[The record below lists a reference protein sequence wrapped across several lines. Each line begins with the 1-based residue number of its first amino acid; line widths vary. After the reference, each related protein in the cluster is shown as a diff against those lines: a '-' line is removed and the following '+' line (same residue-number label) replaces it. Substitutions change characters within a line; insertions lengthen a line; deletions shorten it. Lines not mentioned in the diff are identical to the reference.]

1 MVRDHGK
8 TALIHR
14 GRDISYSELIESI
27 GSFANLLDTLPDERV
42 LIISENRPEWVYT
55 LYATWRRGSIAVPVD
70 FMSTPEEV
78 AYVIEDSKPKVA
90 LCSQQTEETL
100 KKAVELAGV
109 ELEVINYDE
118 VALPKPYEKVFHRE
132 IEDLALLLYT
142 SGTTGKPKGVMLTFR
157 NIFSNI
163 EGIAETGIATR
174 EDSTLAILPFHHSYP
189 LMVTVLVPI
198 HIGATVVFLD
208 KLTPED
214 IVDKLKRYRISIVVG
229 VPRLYTLFHKR
240 VMERIEANPVAKL
253 LFKLMESLEVQPLRR
268 KVFSKVH
275 EAFGGNV
282 KYFVS
287 GGAKLDPEVAKDF
300 TTLGFTVIEGYG
312 LTETSPIVTFNPP
325 DRIKLGSVGLPIKG
339 VQVRLANDGEV
350 LVKGPNVMK
359 GYWNKPKE
367 TEDVLRNGWLYTG
380 DLGEFDEEGYLY
392 IKGRKKELI
401 VLGTGKNVQP
411 EEIENLFLRR
421 TELIKEVGV
430 LEREGKLYALIYP
443 DLEKAKERRVV
454 NLEETLK
461 WEAIDPVNRE
471 LPDWKRI
478 VGFRLSP
485 VELPKTR
492 LGKLKRFM
500 LPELYERALERPK
513 EKEDLSIFNTPEGD
527 LIRNYLFRETRKE
540 VLPSHH
546 IELDLGLDSLGKVE
560 LLSFLENAFG
570 VVITEEEL
578 SEHSTVRE
586 LIELVRSRK
595 ERIETKETNW
605 EDILKRTP
613 SYELP
618 DHPFLFKIGR
628 AVLKAFFKLYNRVE
642 VEGTENLPEPPFIL
656 APNHASYMDAFVL
669 ASVLPERVAKDTYFL
684 GEETYFRNPVAR
696 LFGRL
701 AHVITVDIN
710 RNLKESLQKVA
721 HALREGKVVV
731 IFPEG
736 ARTRDGGLMEFKKGV
751 AILSKELKVPIVPVG
766 LIGTYE
772 AWSIYDRFPKPVK
785 VRVVI
790 GEPLHPEG
798 KSYEDITKELRERVS
813 ELVGGAEK

>member
-78 AYVIEDSKPKVA
+78 AYIIEDSKPKVA

-339 VQVRLANDGEV
+339 VQVRLASDGEV

-367 TEDVLRNGWLYTG
+367 TEEVLRNGWLYTG

-411 EEIENLFLRR
+411 EEIENLLLRR

-443 DLEKAKERRVV
+443 DLERLRRGR
-454 NLEETLK
+454 LSTLK
-461 WEAIDPVNRE
+461 
-471 LPDWKRI
+471 
-478 VGFRLSP
+478 
-485 VELPKTR
+485 
-492 LGKLKRFM
+492 
-500 LPELYERALERPK
+500 RP
-513 EKEDLSIFNTPEGD
+513 
-527 LIRNYLFRETRKE
+527 
-540 VLPSHH
+540 
-546 IELDLGLDSLGKVE
+546 
-560 LLSFLENAFG
+560 
-570 VVITEEEL
+570 
-578 SEHSTVRE
+578 
-586 LIELVRSRK
+586 
-595 ERIETKETNW
+595 
-605 EDILKRTP
+605 
-613 SYELP
+613 
-618 DHPFLFKIGR
+618 
-628 AVLKAFFKLYNRVE
+628 
-642 VEGTENLPEPPFIL
+642 
-656 APNHASYMDAFVL
+656 
-669 ASVLPERVAKDTYFL
+669 
-684 GEETYFRNPVAR
+684 
-696 LFGRL
+696 
-701 AHVITVDIN
+701 
-710 RNLKESLQKVA
+710 
-721 HALREGKVVV
+721 
-731 IFPEG
+731 
-736 ARTRDGGLMEFKKGV
+736 
-751 AILSKELKVPIVPVG
+751 
-766 LIGTYE
+766 
-772 AWSIYDRFPKPVK
+772 
-785 VRVVI
+785 
-790 GEPLHPEG
+790 
-798 KSYEDITKELRERVS
+798 
-813 ELVGGAEK
+813 

>member
-8 TALIHR
+8 TALVYR
-14 GRDISYSELIESI
+14 GREISYSELIDSI
-27 GSFANLLDTLPDERV
+27 GSFANLIDTLPDERV
-42 LIISENRPEWVYT
+42 LIISENRPEWIYT

-78 AYVIEDSKPKVA
+78 AYIIEDSKPKVA
-90 LCSQQTEETL
+90 LCSEQTTDTL
-100 KKAVELAGV
+100 RKAIELAGV
-109 ELEVINYDE
+109 EVEVINYDG

-163 EGIAETGIATR
+163 EGVAETGIATR

-189 LMVTVLVPI
+189 LMVTLLVPL

-214 IVDKLKRYRISIVVG
+214 IMDKLSRYRISIVVG
-229 VPRLYTLFHKR
+229 VPRLFTLFHKR
-240 VMERIEANPVAKL
+240 VMEKIEENMLARL
-253 LFKLMESLEVQPLRR
+253 LFKLMEALDIQPLRK

-275 EAFGGNV
+275 EAFGGNI

-300 TTLGFTVIEGYG
+300 TTLGFTFIEGYG

-325 DRIKLGSVGLPIKG
+325 DRLKLGSVGLPIKG
-339 VQVRLANDGEV
+339 VQVRLASDGEV
-350 LVKGPNVMK
+350 LVRGPNVMK
-359 GYWNKPKE
+359 GYWNLPRE
-367 TEDVLRNGWLYTG
+367 TEEVLKNGWLYTG

-411 EEIENLFLRR
+411 EEIENLLLRR
-421 TELIKEVGV
+421 TDLIKEVGI
-430 LEREGKLYALIYP
+430 LEREGKLHALIYP
-443 DLEKAKERRVV
+443 DLEKAKERKVV

-471 LPDWKRI
+471 LPEWKRI

-500 LPELYERALERPK
+500 LPEFYERALEKPRT
-513 EKEDLSIFNTPEGD
+513 EEDTSIFNTPEGE
-527 LIRNYLFRETRKE
+527 LIRNYLEKETKKE

-546 IELDLGLDSLGKVE
+546 VELDLGLDSLGKVE

-570 VVITEEEL
+570 VSIGEEEL

-586 LIELVRSRK
+586 LVELVRKRK
-595 ERIETKETNW
+595 ERVEKGSVGW
-605 EDILKRTP
+605 KDILKKAPSYDLPDYPLVFKLGRWALRTFFRFYNHFPIEWPRALTSLGRKPTSGTP
-613 SYELP
+613 S
-618 DHPFLFKIGR
+618 R
-628 AVLKAFFKLYNRVE
+628 
-642 VEGTENLPEPPFIL
+642 
-656 APNHASYMDAFVL
+656 SS
-669 ASVLPERVAKDTYFL
+669 SVGWLT
-684 GEETYFRNPVAR
+684 
-696 LFGRL
+696 
-701 AHVITVDIN
+701 
-710 RNLKESLQKVA
+710 S
-721 HALREGKVVV
+721 
-731 IFPEG
+731 
-736 ARTRDGGLMEFKKGV
+736 
-751 AILSKELKVPIVPVG
+751 
-766 LIGTYE
+766 
-772 AWSIYDRFPKPVK
+772 
-785 VRVVI
+785 
-790 GEPLHPEG
+790 
-798 KSYEDITKELRERVS
+798 
-813 ELVGGAEK
+813 